1 MSKSSNQ
8 KLKILYLAEIFRELT
23 DESHGLTLAE
33 IIKELERRGVSTERK
48 SLYNDIEA
56 LRNFGMEIESRKDKT
71 VRYYLVEREF
81 ELPELKLLV
90 DAVQSSKFIT
100 RKKSSVLIKKIEG
113 LASCHE
119 AKQLQRQVFVA
130 NRIKTMNESI
140 YYAVDEIH
148 RAISENRQIVFQ
160 YFEWN
165 FKKEKQ
171 LRRDGK
177 LYSASPW
184 ALTWDDENYYM
195 IAFDE
200 ENGIIKHYRVDKMQ
214 NIKVSS
220 EKRLGEK
227 LFENFDPAFYSRKT
241 FGMYGGRDE
250 QVTLRCRHS
259 TAGIIVDRFGQDV
272 IMYDVGNGYF
282 ELSVKVSV
290 SPLFLSWVMN
300 FGGDIVIISPERVIE
315 EYMDL
320 ARSAV
325 NVYERLKEQTGNE

>member
-8 KLKILYLAEIFRELT
+8 KLKILHIAEIFKEMT
-23 DESHGLTLAE
+23 DEEHGLTLAE
-33 IIKELERRGVSTERK
+33 IIEELKRRGISTERK

-56 LRNFGMEIESRKDKT
+56 LRTFGMEIETKKDKT
-71 VRYYLVEREF
+71 VRYYLAEREF

-100 RKKSSVLIKKIEG
+100 RKKSSALIKKIES
-113 LASCHE
+113 LASMYE

-148 RAISENRQIVFQ
+148 KAISADRQITFQ
-160 YFEWN
+160 YFDWN

-171 LRRDGK
+171 LRRDGRI
-177 LYSASPW
+177 YAVSPW

-200 ENGIIKHYRVDKMQ
+200 ESGIIKHYRVDKMQ
-214 NIKVSS
+214 KIKVSAS
-220 EKRLGEK
+220 KRLGEK
-227 LFENFDPAFYSRKT
+227 LFENFDPAVYSGKT
-241 FGMYGGRDE
+241 FVMYGGRDE

-259 TAGIIVDRFGQDV
+259 MAGIVVDRFGQDV
-272 IMYDVGNGYF
+272 IMYDVGNGFF
-282 ELSVKVSV
+282 EISVKVSV
-290 SPLFLSWVMN
+290 SPLFLTWIMN
-300 FGGDIVIISPERVIE
+300 FGGDMMIVSPDSVIE
-315 EYMDL
+315 EYIEL
-320 ARSAV
+320 ARKAI
-325 NVYERLKEQTGNE
+325 NIYQ

>member
-8 KLKILYLAEIFRELT
+8 KLKILHIAEIFNEMT
-23 DESHGLTLAE
+23 DEEHGLTLAE
-33 IIKELERRGVSTERK
+33 IIDELKRRGISTERK

-56 LRNFGMEIESRKDKT
+56 LRTFGMEIETKKDKT
-71 VRYYLVEREF
+71 VRYYLAEREF

-100 RKKSSVLIKKIEG
+100 RKKSSALIKKIES
-113 LASCHE
+113 LASMYE

-148 RAISENRQIVFQ
+148 KAISADRQITFQ
-160 YFEWN
+160 YFDWN

-171 LRRDGK
+171 LRRDGRI
-177 LYSASPW
+177 YAVSPW

-200 ENGIIKHYRVDKMQ
+200 ESGIIKHYRVDKMQ
-214 NIKVSS
+214 KIKVSAS
-220 EKRLGEK
+220 KRLGEK
-227 LFENFDPAFYSRKT
+227 LFENFDPAVYSGKT

-259 TAGIIVDRFGQDV
+259 MAGIVVDRFGQDV
-272 IMYDVGNGYF
+272 IMYDVGNGFF
-282 ELSVKVSV
+282 EISVKVSV
-290 SPLFLSWVMN
+290 SPLFLTWIMN
-300 FGGDIVIISPERVIE
+300 FGGDMMIVSPDSVIE
-315 EYMDL
+315 EYIEL
-320 ARSAV
+320 ARKAI
-325 NVYERLKEQTGNE
+325 NIYQ

>member
-8 KLKILYLAEIFRELT
+8 KLKILHIAEIFKEMT
-23 DESHGLTLAE
+23 DEEHGLTLAE
-33 IIKELERRGVSTERK
+33 IIEELKRRGISTERK

-56 LRNFGMEIESRKDKT
+56 LRTFGMEIETKKDKT

-100 RKKSSVLIKKIEG
+100 RKKSSALIKKIES
-113 LASCHE
+113 LASMYE

-140 YYAVDEIH
+140 YYVVDEIH
-148 RAISENRQIVFQ
+148 KAISADRQITFQ
-160 YFEWN
+160 YFDWN

-171 LRRDGK
+171 LRRDGRI
-177 LYSASPW
+177 YAVSPW

-200 ENGIIKHYRVDKMQ
+200 ESGIIKHYRVDKMQ
-214 NIKVSS
+214 KIKVSAS
-220 EKRLGEK
+220 KRLGEK
-227 LFENFDPAFYSRKT
+227 LFENFDPAVYSGKT

-259 TAGIIVDRFGQDV
+259 MAGIVVDRFGQDV
-272 IMYDVGNGYF
+272 IMYDVGNGFF
-282 ELSVKVSV
+282 EISVKVSV
-290 SPLFLSWVMN
+290 SPLFLTWIMN
-300 FGGDIVIISPERVIE
+300 FGGDMMIVSPDSVIE
-315 EYMDL
+315 EYIEL
-320 ARSAV
+320 ARKAI
-325 NVYERLKEQTGNE
+325 NIYQ

>member
-8 KLKILYLAEIFRELT
+8 KLKILHIAEIFKEMT
-23 DESHGLTLAE
+23 DEEHGLTLAE
-33 IIKELERRGVSTERK
+33 IIEELKRRGISTERK

-56 LRNFGMEIESRKDKT
+56 LRTFGMEIETKKDKT
-71 VRYYLVEREF
+71 VRYYLAEREF

-100 RKKSSVLIKKIEG
+100 RKKSSALIKKIES
-113 LASCHE
+113 LASMYE

-148 RAISENRQIVFQ
+148 KAISADRQITFQ
-160 YFEWN
+160 YFDWN

-171 LRRDGK
+171 LRRDGRI
-177 LYSASPW
+177 YAVSPW

-200 ENGIIKHYRVDKMQ
+200 ESGIIKHYRVDKMQ
-214 NIKVSS
+214 KIKVSAS
-220 EKRLGEK
+220 KRLGEK
-227 LFENFDPAFYSRKT
+227 LFENFDPAVYSGKT

-259 TAGIIVDRFGQDV
+259 MAGIVVDRFGQDV
-272 IMYDVGNGYF
+272 IMYDVGNGFF
-282 ELSVKVSV
+282 EISVKVSV
-290 SPLFLSWVMN
+290 SPLFLTWIMN
-300 FGGDIVIISPERVIE
+300 FGGDMMIVSPDSVIE
-315 EYMDL
+315 EYIEL
-320 ARSAV
+320 ARKAI
-325 NVYERLKEQTGNE
+325 NIYQ

>member
-8 KLKILYLAEIFRELT
+8 KLKILHIAEIFKEMT
-23 DESHGLTLAE
+23 DEEHGLTLAE
-33 IIKELERRGVSTERK
+33 IIEELKRRGISTERK

-56 LRNFGMEIESRKDKT
+56 LRTFGMEIETKKDKT
-71 VRYYLVEREF
+71 VRYYLAEREF

-100 RKKSSVLIKKIEG
+100 RKKSSALIKKIES
-113 LASCHE
+113 LASMYE

-148 RAISENRQIVFQ
+148 KAISADRQITFQ
-160 YFEWN
+160 YFDWN

-171 LRRDGK
+171 LRRDGRI
-177 LYSASPW
+177 YAVSPW

-200 ENGIIKHYRVDKMQ
+200 ESGIIKHYRVDKMQ
-214 NIKVSS
+214 KIKVSAS
-220 EKRLGEK
+220 KRLGEK
-227 LFENFDPAFYSRKT
+227 LFENFDPAVYSGKT

-259 TAGIIVDRFGQDV
+259 MAGIVVDRFGQDV
-272 IMYDVGNGYF
+272 IMYDVGNGFF
-282 ELSVKVSV
+282 EISVIVSV
-290 SPLFLSWVMN
+290 SPLFLTWIMN
-300 FGGDIVIISPERVIE
+300 FGGDMMIVSPDSVIE
-315 EYMDL
+315 EYIEL
-320 ARSAV
+320 ARKAI
-325 NVYERLKEQTGNE
+325 NIYQ

>member
-8 KLKILYLAEIFRELT
+8 KLKILHIAEIFKEMT
-23 DESHGLTLAE
+23 DEEHGLTLAE
-33 IIKELERRGVSTERK
+33 IIEELKRRGISTERK

-56 LRNFGMEIESRKDKT
+56 LRTFGMEIETKKDKT
-71 VRYYLVEREF
+71 VRYYLAEREF

-100 RKKSSVLIKKIEG
+100 RKKSSALIKKIES
-113 LASCHE
+113 LASMYE

-148 RAISENRQIVFQ
+148 KAISADRQITFQ
-160 YFEWN
+160 YFDWN

-171 LRRDGK
+171 LRRDGRI
-177 LYSASPW
+177 YAVSPW

-200 ENGIIKHYRVDKMQ
+200 ESGIIKHYRVDKMQ
-214 NIKVSS
+214 KIKVSAS
-220 EKRLGEK
+220 KRLGEK
-227 LFENFDPAFYSRKT
+227 LFENFDPAVYPGKT

-259 TAGIIVDRFGQDV
+259 MAGIVVDRFGQDV
-272 IMYDVGNGYF
+272 IMYDVGNGFF
-282 ELSVKVSV
+282 EISVKVSV
-290 SPLFLSWVMN
+290 SPLFLTWIMN
-300 FGGDIVIISPERVIE
+300 FGGDMMIVSPDSVIE
-315 EYMDL
+315 EYIEL
-320 ARSAV
+320 ARKAI
-325 NVYERLKEQTGNE
+325 NIYQ

>member
-8 KLKILYLAEIFRELT
+8 KLKILNIAEIFKEMT
-23 DESHGLTLAE
+23 DEEHGLTLAE
-33 IIKELERRGVSTERK
+33 IIEELKRRGISTERK

-56 LRNFGMEIESRKDKT
+56 LRTFGMEIETKKDKT
-71 VRYYLVEREF
+71 VRYYLAEREF

-100 RKKSSVLIKKIEG
+100 RKKSSALIKKIES
-113 LASCHE
+113 LASMYE

-148 RAISENRQIVFQ
+148 KAISADRQITFQ
-160 YFEWN
+160 YFDWN

-171 LRRDGK
+171 LRRDGRI
-177 LYSASPW
+177 YAVSPW

-200 ENGIIKHYRVDKMQ
+200 ESGIIKHYRVDKMQ
-214 NIKVSS
+214 KIKVSAS
-220 EKRLGEK
+220 KRLGEK
-227 LFENFDPAFYSRKT
+227 LFENFDPAVYSGKT

-259 TAGIIVDRFGQDV
+259 MAGIVVDRFGQDV
-272 IMYDVGNGYF
+272 IMYDVGNGFF
-282 ELSVKVSV
+282 EISVKVSV
-290 SPLFLSWVMN
+290 SPLFLTWIMN
-300 FGGDIVIISPERVIE
+300 FGGDMMIVSPDSVIE
-315 EYMDL
+315 EYIEL
-320 ARSAV
+320 ARKAI
-325 NVYERLKEQTGNE
+325 NIYQ

>member
-8 KLKILYLAEIFRELT
+8 KLKILHIAGIFKEMT
-23 DESHGLTLAE
+23 DEEHGLTLAE
-33 IIKELERRGVSTERK
+33 IIEELKRRGISTERK

-56 LRNFGMEIESRKDKT
+56 LRTFGMEIETKKDKT
-71 VRYYLVEREF
+71 VRYYLAEREF

-100 RKKSSVLIKKIEG
+100 RKKSSALIKKIES
-113 LASCHE
+113 LASMYE

-148 RAISENRQIVFQ
+148 KAISADRQITFQ
-160 YFEWN
+160 YFDWN

-171 LRRDGK
+171 LRRDGRI
-177 LYSASPW
+177 YAVSPW

-200 ENGIIKHYRVDKMQ
+200 ESGIIKHYRVDKMQ
-214 NIKVSS
+214 KIKVSAS
-220 EKRLGEK
+220 KRLGEK
-227 LFENFDPAFYSRKT
+227 LFENFDPAVYSGKT

-259 TAGIIVDRFGQDV
+259 TAGIVVDRFGQDV
-272 IMYDVGNGYF
+272 IMYDVGNGFF
-282 ELSVKVSV
+282 EISVKVSV
-290 SPLFLSWVMN
+290 SPLFLTWIMN
-300 FGGDIVIISPERVIE
+300 FGGDMMIVSPDSVID
-315 EYMDL
+315 EYIEL
-320 ARSAV
+320 ARKAI
-325 NVYERLKEQTGNE
+325 NIYQ

>member
-8 KLKILYLAEIFRELT
+8 KLKILHIAEIFKEMT
-23 DESHGLTLAE
+23 DEEHGLTLAE
-33 IIKELERRGVSTERK
+33 IIEELKRRGISTERK

-56 LRNFGMEIESRKDKT
+56 LRTFGMEIETKKDKT
-71 VRYYLVEREF
+71 VRYYLAEREF

-100 RKKSSVLIKKIEG
+100 RKKSSALIKKIES
-113 LASCHE
+113 LASMYE

-148 RAISENRQIVFQ
+148 KAISADRQITFQ
-160 YFEWN
+160 YFDWN

-171 LRRDGK
+171 LRRDGRI
-177 LYSASPW
+177 YAVSPW

-200 ENGIIKHYRVDKMQ
+200 ESGIIKHYRVDKMQ
-214 NIKVSS
+214 KIKVSAS
-220 EKRLGEK
+220 KRLGEK
-227 LFENFDPAFYSRKT
+227 LFENFDPAVYSGKT

-259 TAGIIVDRFGQDV
+259 MAGIVVDRFGQDV
-272 IMYDVGNGYF
+272 IMYDVGNGFF
-282 ELSVKVSV
+282 EISVKVSV
-290 SPLFLSWVMN
+290 SPLFLTWIMN
-300 FGGDIVIISPERVIE
+300 FGGDMMIVSPDSVLE
-315 EYMDL
+315 EYIEL
-320 ARSAV
+320 ARKAI
-325 NVYERLKEQTGNE
+325 NIYQ

>member
-8 KLKILYLAEIFRELT
+8 KLKILHIAEIFKEMT
-23 DESHGLTLAE
+23 DEEHGLTLAE
-33 IIKELERRGVSTERK
+33 IIEELKRRGISTERK

-56 LRNFGMEIESRKDKT
+56 LRTFGMEIETKKDKT
-71 VRYYLVEREF
+71 VRYYLAEREF
-81 ELPELKLLV
+81 ELPELKLLL

-100 RKKSSVLIKKIEG
+100 RKKSSALIKKIES
-113 LASCHE
+113 LASMYE

-148 RAISENRQIVFQ
+148 KAISADRQITFQ
-160 YFEWN
+160 YFDWN

-171 LRRDGK
+171 LRRDGRI
-177 LYSASPW
+177 YAVSPW

-200 ENGIIKHYRVDKMQ
+200 ESGIIKHYRVDKMQ
-214 NIKVSS
+214 KIKVSAS
-220 EKRLGEK
+220 KRLGEK
-227 LFENFDPAFYSRKT
+227 LFENFDPAVYSGKT

-259 TAGIIVDRFGQDV
+259 MAGIVVDRFGQDV
-272 IMYDVGNGYF
+272 IMYDVGNGFF
-282 ELSVKVSV
+282 EISVKVSV
-290 SPLFLSWVMN
+290 SPLFLTWIMN
-300 FGGDIVIISPERVIE
+300 FGGDMMIVSPDSVIE
-315 EYMDL
+315 EYIEL
-320 ARSAV
+320 ARKAI
-325 NVYERLKEQTGNE
+325 NIYQ

>member
-8 KLKILYLAEIFRELT
+8 KLKILHIAEIFKEMT
-23 DESHGLTLAE
+23 DEEHGLTLAE
-33 IIKELERRGVSTERK
+33 IIEELKRRGISTERK

-56 LRNFGMEIESRKDKT
+56 LRTFGMEIETKKDKT
-71 VRYYLVEREF
+71 VRYYLAEREF

-100 RKKSSVLIKKIEG
+100 RKKSSALIKKIES
-113 LASCHE
+113 LASMYE

-148 RAISENRQIVFQ
+148 KAISADRQITFQ
-160 YFEWN
+160 YFDWN

-171 LRRDGK
+171 LRRDGRI
-177 LYSASPW
+177 YAVSPW
-184 ALTWDDENYYM
+184 ALTRDDENYYM

-200 ENGIIKHYRVDKMQ
+200 ESGIIKHYRVDKMQ
-214 NIKVSS
+214 KIKVSAS
-220 EKRLGEK
+220 KRLGEK
-227 LFENFDPAFYSRKT
+227 LFENFDPAVYSGKT

-259 TAGIIVDRFGQDV
+259 MAGIVVDRFGQDV
-272 IMYDVGNGYF
+272 IMYDVGNGFF
-282 ELSVKVSV
+282 EISVKVSV
-290 SPLFLSWVMN
+290 SPLFLTWIMN
-300 FGGDIVIISPERVIE
+300 FGGDMMIVSPDSVIE
-315 EYMDL
+315 EYIEL
-320 ARSAV
+320 ARKAI
-325 NVYERLKEQTGNE
+325 NIYQ

>member
-8 KLKILYLAEIFRELT
+8 KLKILHIAEIFKEMT
-23 DESHGLTLAE
+23 DEEHGLTLAE
-33 IIKELERRGVSTERK
+33 IIEELKRRGISTERK

-56 LRNFGMEIESRKDKT
+56 LRTFGMEIETKKDKT

-100 RKKSSVLIKKIEG
+100 RKKSSALIKKIES
-113 LASCHE
+113 LASMYE

-148 RAISENRQIVFQ
+148 KAISADRQITFQ
-160 YFEWN
+160 YFDWN

-171 LRRDGK
+171 LRRDGRI
-177 LYSASPW
+177 YAVSPW

-200 ENGIIKHYRVDKMQ
+200 ESGIIKHYRVDKMQ
-214 NIKVSS
+214 KIKVSAS
-220 EKRLGEK
+220 KRLGEK
-227 LFENFDPAFYSRKT
+227 LFENFDPAVYSGKT

-259 TAGIIVDRFGQDV
+259 MAGIVVDRFGQDV
-272 IMYDVGNGYF
+272 IMYDVGNGFF
-282 ELSVKVSV
+282 EISVKVSV
-290 SPLFLSWVMN
+290 SPLFLTWIMN
-300 FGGDIVIISPERVIE
+300 FGGDMMIVSPDSVIE
-315 EYMDL
+315 EYIEL
-320 ARSAV
+320 ARKAI
-325 NVYERLKEQTGNE
+325 NIYQ

>member
-8 KLKILYLAEIFRELT
+8 KLKILHIAEIFKEMT
-23 DESHGLTLAE
+23 DEEHGLTLAE
-33 IIKELERRGVSTERK
+33 IIEELKRRGISTERK

-56 LRNFGMEIESRKDKT
+56 LRTFGMEIETKKDKT
-71 VRYYLVEREF
+71 VRYYLAEREF

-100 RKKSSVLIKKIEG
+100 RKKSSALIKKIES
-113 LASCHE
+113 LASMYE

-148 RAISENRQIVFQ
+148 KAISADRQITFQ
-160 YFEWN
+160 YFDWN

-171 LRRDGK
+171 LRRDGRI
-177 LYSASPW
+177 YAVSPW

-200 ENGIIKHYRVDKMQ
+200 ESGIIKHYRVDKMQ
-214 NIKVSS
+214 KIKVSAS
-220 EKRLGEK
+220 KRLGEK
-227 LFENFDPAFYSRKT
+227 LFENFDPAVYSGKT

-259 TAGIIVDRFGQDV
+259 MAGIVVDRFGQDV
-272 IMYDVGNGYF
+272 IMYDVGNGFF
-282 ELSVKVSV
+282 EISVKVSV
-290 SPLFLSWVMN
+290 SPLFLTWIMN
-300 FGGDIVIISPERVIE
+300 FGGDMMIVSPDSVTE
-315 EYMDL
+315 EYIEL
-320 ARSAV
+320 ARKAI
-325 NVYERLKEQTGNE
+325 NTYQ